1 MSALTIRLREARVAK
16 AWSQRDLS
24 ERAGIPQA
32 HISRIESGA
41 IDPKVS
47 TLQDLARALD
57 LELILAPRTALN
69 AVDALVRETTNEDS
83 RQHLRDIAARMF
95 DAANTLQAIAGGL
108 NDRVADAAEDLRKLD
123 PSDIPPRVRK
133 DVVAAAIAVDEALKA
148 HSTQRLEPATAELQK
163 LLAEALALAGRGE
176 RRPAYSLDDEDGHG
190 RS

>member
-1 MSALTIRLREARVAK
+1 M
-16 AWSQRDLS
+16 
-24 ERAGIPQA
+24 
-32 HISRIESGA
+32 
-41 IDPKVS
+41 
-47 TLQDLARALD
+47 
-57 LELILAPRTALN
+57 APRTALN

-95 DAANTLQAIAGGL
+95 DAANTLQAMAGGL